1 MSKAS
6 ENERTTIRQAAQA
19 ATAMLP
25 RLRRERANLDQRM
38 ASLEAVISAY
48 GTLTGKRQNTTL
60 ATTMLVATTMPT
72 SPNRVKLGQ
81 VVEHIDTI
89 LRSEAAYDEPTIRE
103 KMAEC
108 FEVAYKRSTVYST
121 LRRFKDEKY
130 VYDETTRLWKMKP
143 GRALALEK
151 EGASSRLTSR

>member
-1 MSKAS
+1 MARASK
-6 ENERTTIRQAAQA
+6 NERTTIQHAAEA

-25 RLRRERANLDQRM
+25 RLKQERANLDQRM

-48 GTLTGKRQNTTL
+48 GALTGKRQNTTPA
-60 ATTMLVATTMPT
+60 ATTPT
-72 SPNRVKLGQ
+72 SPNRVQRGQ

-89 LRSEAAYDEPTIRE
+89 LRSEAAYDEPTIRQ

-121 LRRFKDEKY
+121 LRRFKDKKY
-130 VYDETTRLWKMKP
+130 VYDETTKLWKMKSDL
-143 GRALALEK
+143 ALALEK

>member
-1 MSKAS
+1 
-6 ENERTTIRQAAQA
+6 
-19 ATAMLP
+19 MLP
-25 RLRRERANLDQRM
+25 RLKQERANLDQRM

-48 GTLTGKRQNTTL
+48 EAFTGKRQNTTSA
-60 ATTMLVATTMPT
+60 ATSPT
-72 SPNRVKLGQ
+72 SPNRVKRGQ

-89 LRSEAAYDEPTIRE
+89 LRSEAAYDEPTIRQ

-121 LRRFKDEKY
+121 LRRFKDKKY
-130 VYDETTRLWKMKP
+130 VYDETTKLWKMKSDL
-143 GRALALEK
+143 ALALEK